1 MEALMEFPWPGN
13 ELQLETFCERMLLT
27 TMKKTIAGD
36 FVHFL
41 LNELYPQTESE
52 QEDGKTVIYQH
63 PEAVELQTL
72 LEKYRGNRSAV
83 AKEMGISTTTLWRR
97 MKKYGIINRYDLLER
112 RQSAEKDVFK

>member
-41 LNELYPQTESE
+41 LNELYPQTKVNRRTEKQLFISILRLLNCRPFWKNTEETEAQWQKRWESV
-52 QEDGKTVIYQH
+52 QQH
-63 PEAVELQTL
+63 C
-72 LEKYRGNRSAV
+72 G
-83 AKEMGISTTTLWRR
+83 
-97 MKKYGIINRYDLLER
+97 
-112 RQSAEKDVFK
+112 DV

>member
-1 MEALMEFPWPGN
+1 MEALMEFPWSGN

-63 PEAVELQTL
+63 PEAVELAGIQYNNTVETY
-72 LEKYRGNRSAV
+72 EKIRDYKPV
-83 AKEMGISTTTLWRR
+83 
-97 MKKYGIINRYDLLER
+97 
-112 RQSAEKDVFK
+112 